1 MTYNHFPV
9 TFRYRAL
16 FSDGSIRYYID
27 MADLRREVKV
37 SDLSHISNF
46 EKYYNNIGR
55 VFTYIHFNFKE
66 TQQ

>member
-46 EKYYNNIGR
+46 EKYYNNAGW
-55 VFTYIHFNFKE
+55 VFTYIHFKFKK